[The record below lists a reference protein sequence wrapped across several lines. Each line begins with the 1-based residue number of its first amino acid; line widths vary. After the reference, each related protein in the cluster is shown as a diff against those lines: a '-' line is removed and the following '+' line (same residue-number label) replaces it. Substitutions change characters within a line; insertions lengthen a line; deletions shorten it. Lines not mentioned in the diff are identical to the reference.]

1 METIKINAY
10 QFDELSEESKF
21 NVKCWLDEFPI
32 EYEHELPSGE
42 LVMRYEY
49 FTEQDDDLS
58 SETCRINEYLFTK
71 EGKPIHHLK
80 T

>member
-10 QFDELSEESKF
+10 QFDELSDDSKF
-21 NVKCWLDEFPI
+21 NVKCWLDQFPI

-42 LVMRYEY
+42 LVTRYQY
-49 FTEQDDDLS
+49 FTEQDDELT

-71 EGKPIHHLK
+71 HGKPIHQLK
-80 T
+80 I